1 MTRPAHMSNRNLS
14 RSPMSPLVERAL
26 CALFSLSKK
35 QVIPSALEEPEAVRK
50 SAALLCL
57 EGSAESIDALSDA
70 GFRKIRPFA
79 ILPSITEP
87 RWLLPEENSRQ
98 AVEGLELYTP
108 FSIRSRILKALGQ
121 GIAVAG
127 FPGRSNS
134 RVLVASREPLPIE
147 NLVKGLSQESHPG
160 FAISL
165 GTPATCQKLTVQAM
179 SPAGEILAY
188 IKIPL
193 GSEAQARI
201 NSETEILEKLSHFPK
216 IRSRIPRLLSCADL
230 GNGRILVQTPLSG
243 NPGPTGLT
251 RYHYEFLRELHAC
264 GPVKCPGAMVVEETS
279 DLWEQMA
286 SGLDDDWQELARGA
300 FRVAAR
306 ELDGREILCAPSH
319 GDFAPWNTREHS
331 GQLSCFDWESATWRV
346 PIDWDKFHFMAQT
359 HSLINEGAGPES
371 LPETS
376 NGSRISYLLYLL
388 YSTAQLAAENSP
400 LPTLEY
406 RRALLRRSLSG
417 QPIELSAKV
426 SQSVKN
432 TMRESSLNW
441 ENQLDD

>member
-1 MTRPAHMSNRNLS
+1 MTCPVDMSNRNLP
-14 RSPMSPLVERAL
+14 RNPMAPLLERAL
-26 CALFSLSKK
+26 CALFSLSNK
-35 QVIPSALEEPEAVRK
+35 QVISSPLEESETVQH

-57 EGSAESIDALSDA
+57 DGSAQSLNCLSDA

-79 ILPSITEP
+79 VLPSLTEP
-87 RWLLPEENSRQ
+87 RWLLPEDNSRQ
-98 AVEGLELYTP
+98 AAEGLELYTP
-108 FSIRSRILKALGQ
+108 FSIRTRILKALGQ
-121 GIAVAG
+121 GVALAG

-165 GTPATCQKLTVQAM
+165 GTPVTCQKLTVQAM
-179 SPAGEILAY
+179 SPAGQILAY

-193 GSEAQARI
+193 GPAAQARVK
-201 NSETEILEKLSHFPK
+201 SETEILEKLSQFPR

-230 GNGRILVQTPLSG
+230 GNGKILVQTPLPG

-251 RYHYEFLRELHAC
+251 RYHHEFLRELHAC
-264 GPVKCPGAMVVEETS
+264 DPVNCPGVTVVEETS
-279 DLWEQMA
+279 RVWDHLA
-286 SGLDDDWQELARGA
+286 SELDDGWQDLARETL
-300 FRVAAR
+300 RVAAR
-306 ELDGREILCAPSH
+306 KIDGREILCAPWH
-319 GDFAPWNTREHS
+319 GDFAPWNTRQHS
-331 GQLSCFDWESATWRV
+331 GQLSCFDWESASWRAPV
-346 PIDWDKFHFMAQT
+346 DWDKFHFLAQT
-359 HSLINEGAGPES
+359 QSLINEGAGPAS

-388 YSTAQLAAENSP
+388 HSTAQLAAEQSP

-406 RRALLRRSLSG
+406 RRTLLRQSLSS
-417 QPIELSAKV
+417 QSIELPAFV
-426 SQSVKN
+426 SPSVKN
-432 TMRESSLNW
+432 VIEETSLNW